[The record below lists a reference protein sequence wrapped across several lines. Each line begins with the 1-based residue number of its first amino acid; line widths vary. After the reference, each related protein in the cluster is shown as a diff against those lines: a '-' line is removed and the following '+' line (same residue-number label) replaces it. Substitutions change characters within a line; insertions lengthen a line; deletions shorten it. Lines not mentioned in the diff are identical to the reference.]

1 MKKFHFYNIMQ
12 YMKDLSLQIKQLALQ
27 LGANL
32 AGITSVERLA
42 DSPPSGNAA
51 ALLPGARSVIS
62 FALALDVNKTADFLG
77 KRDWEPHCT
86 DRKEIVQ
93 RLYTIG
99 DSLVQTLESLGHRAV
114 NVDINNNYLPEE
126 GAADI
131 TEMTE
136 FHPEFSHRYAGVAAG
151 LGRLGWS
158 GNLMTFEYGA
168 LVELGSVITDAV
180 LEEDP
185 LCEENPCDGCK
196 MCSIVC
202 PVGMIHPRE
211 SYTVTVAGITE
222 TISKKQ
228 PNTCCW
234 IGCTGYEGLS
244 PKGAWSNW
252 SPYRLA
258 TPLPEKR
265 LDLDALC
272 ISLQKSDPQMQD
284 RDNPFEDYR
293 KTVFDPEWLYYTV
306 CGFCRSVC
314 MKDRPQRLENRKL
327 VHDSGTA
334 ALAPDGQHVK
344 AGEDS
349 IIVPTS
355 FGVQVV
361 INPSDFTDISR
372 ILPSQGKNPLD
383 REVLR
388 ELLEHRSAGKP
399 F

>member
-1 MKKFHFYNIMQ
+1 MK
-12 YMKDLSLQIKQLALQ
+12 YMKALALQVKQLALEQ
-27 LGANL
+27 GADL
-32 AGITSVERLA
+32 AGITSVVRLA
-42 DSPPSGNAA
+42 DSPPSGNAT
-51 ALLPGARSVIS
+51 ALMPGARSVIS
-62 FALALDVNKTADFLG
+62 FALALDANKTADFLG
-77 KRDWEPHCT
+77 KRNWEPHCK
-86 DRKEIVQ
+86 DRKETVQ
-93 RLYTIG
+93 KLYTIG
-99 DSLVQTLESLGHRAV
+99 DSLVQTLECLGFRAL
-114 NVDINNNYLPEE
+114 NVDINNNFLPEE
-126 GAADI
+126 GVADI

-158 GNLMTFEYGA
+158 GNLMTPEYGA

-185 LCEENPCDGCK
+185 LCEQNPCDGCK

-202 PVGMIHPRE
+202 PVGMIHPHE

-222 TISKKQ
+222 TIGRKQ

-244 PKGAWSNW
+244 PRGVWSNW

-258 TPLPEKR
+258 TPLPEKKQAI
-265 LDLDALC
+265 DALC

-284 RDNPFEDYR
+284 DDNSFADYR
-293 KTVFDPEWLYYTV
+293 KAVFNPEWVYYTV

-314 MKDRPQRLENRKL
+314 MKDRTQRLGNRKL
-327 VHDSGTA
+327 IHDSGTA
-334 ALAPDGQHVK
+334 ALGPDGQHVK
-344 AGEDS
+344 AGENS
-349 IIVPTS
+349 IRVPTS
-355 FGVQVV
+355 FGLQVV

-372 ILPSQGKNPLD
+372 ILPSQGKNSLD
-383 REVLR
+383 REILQ
-388 ELLEHRSAGKP
+388 ELLEYRSAGKS